1 MSNVDLDYGL
11 AFDAVFLI
19 GGFDPDK
26 WGAKKQVG
34 GGFGVNKETS
44 TKK

>member
-19 GGFDPDK
+19 GGFDQDK
-26 WGAKKQVG
+26 WGAK
-34 GGFGVNKETS
+34 
-44 TKK
+44 